1 MQRVFTPHS
10 LLPTPHIP
18 PMLPSLI
25 RFLHLALFGF
35 SGMLPLLGAAT
46 VAPQLG
52 WSRIWPLLLL
62 ALGFHAFAYILNDV
76 VDLPIDRSQPSRAAY
91 PLVAGRI
98 SPLFAILIAGL
109 MVPLTAV
116 YIHLHTHQPAAVGWL
131 LLAFLCLAI
140 YDVWGKK
147 TAVPPLT
154 DLIQGIGWAALLLA
168 GASTIGQPNP
178 LTWLTAAVVVVYI
191 LLVNGINASLRDVAN
206 DVAHMAAHGVVTTAV
221 YLGTTPN
228 PDGSLRIPTRLRL
241 YALACQAVLF
251 GLTLGLVWLWGGG
264 WWGAGTAVLLNLLC
278 LTLLWQMTLP
288 HAPAPQHRP
297 IYMIHIILML
307 ILLLALSLPHLGNPL
322 RLTLLLTFMLPLVLA
337 DPVLGRPK
345 GT

>member
-1 MQRVFTPHS
+1 MGSRAYSPYTPH
-10 LLPTPHIP
+10 PAPHFHT

-46 VAPQLG
+46 VDPQLG
-52 WSRIWPLLLL
+52 WGGIWPLLLV
-62 ALGFHAFAYILNDV
+62 AFGFHAFAYILNDV
-76 VDLPIDRSQPSRAAY
+76 VDLPIDRTQPSRAAY

-98 SPLFAILIAGL
+98 SPQLATLMAGL
-109 MVPLTAV
+109 MVLLTAV
-116 YIHLHTHQPAAVGWL
+116 YTYHHTHQPAAVAWL

-168 GASTIGQPNP
+168 GATASGQPNP

-206 DVAHMAAHGVVTTAV
+206 DVAHGVVTTAV

-228 PDGSLRIPTRLRL
+228 PDGSLRIPTQLRR
-241 YALACQAVLF
+241 YALGCQAVLF

-264 WWGAGTAVLLNLLC
+264 WWGAGTAVFLNLLC
-278 LTLLWQMTLP
+278 LALLWQMTLP
-288 HAPAPQHRP
+288 YAPAPTKQP
-297 IYMIHIILML
+297 VYMAHIILML
-307 ILLLALSLPHLGNPL
+307 ILLLTLALPHLGAPL
-322 RLTLLLTFMLPLVLA
+322 RLTLLLTFTLPLVLA
-337 DPVLGRPK
+337 DPVLGRLES
-345 GT
+345 T